1 MEIQTKTPASIES
14 QIGAFLLSDFPP
26 GTLSYPGMGNAVGE
40 FVEAKADSQKT
51 KELIEEINPRASRG
65 DKQAVYRQYAS
76 FMKHLSPEKRAEI
89 KHIATLFE
97 AYQPFK
103 DSVTEIIDQPNNI
116 IGHGGFSRVHPL
128 QFDGESYAVR
138 VPYLHS
144 RVAMDE
150 VHKHLEAALLTRD
163 LPHIEHIV
171 AASYAD
177 GVTVAE
183 LAPGKNL
190 KELSPNDMRAVT
202 EAQIEDIFTAMTA
215 AHERGIGFD
224 LLGDN
229 IMYDPNK
236 GFTAIDVSLAEANNP
251 MSSSPAICLI
261 ETIRR
266 CNNPERSP
274 AKTAAVRVVLQKLEA
289 VMKKHLPNDA
299 DAFTQIGRRIDELQ

>member
-1 MEIQTKTPASIES
+1 MEIQTKTLTNIES

-26 GTLSYPGMGNAVGE
+26 DTLSYPGMGNSVGS
-40 FVEAKADSQKT
+40 FVEAKADPEKT
-51 KELIEEINPRASRG
+51 KQLIEDINPRASRR
-65 DKQAVYRQYAS
+65 DKEAVYRQYAT

-89 KHIATLFE
+89 KHIATLFD

-103 DSVTEIIDQPNNI
+103 EGVAEVTSQPNEL

-128 QFDGESYAVR
+128 QHEGEAYAVR
-138 VPYLHS
+138 VPYLQT

-163 LPHIEHIV
+163 LQHLEHII

-190 KELSPNDMRAVT
+190 EQLSPNDMSAIT
-202 EAQIEDIFTAMTA
+202 EKQLEDVFLAMTI
-215 AHERGIGFD
+215 AHERGVGYD

-229 IMYDPNK
+229 IMYDPK
-236 GFTAIDVSLAEANNP
+236 EGFTAIDIALAEPDNP
-251 MSSSPAICLI
+251 MRTYPAKCLI

-266 CNNPERSP
+266 CNLGERNPVKDVAIR
-274 AKTAAVRVVLQKLEA
+274 RVLQKLKS
-289 VMKKHLPNDA
+289 VMENHTPD
-299 DAFTQIGRRIDELQ
+299 DSESFTVIDRYIAELG